1 MYYVSM
7 AIAIA
12 GLIVYQI
19 SMKAAPRAT
28 NPFWLLTGA
37 YLIAAIVCVPAAI
50 LWKRFG
56 TPTDAGF
63 STATLGPAAMIAL
76 SVLLIEIG
84 YLLVYRTGWSLSV
97 APGLAQAVTL
107 SVLFVIGLAF
117 FAEKLTV
124 AKSLGLAMALA
135 GVFLLSRKG

>member
-37 YLIAAIVCVPAAI
+37 YLIAAAVCVPAAI

-56 TPTDAGF
+56 NPTDAGF
-63 STATLGPAAMIAL
+63 STATLAPAAMIAI

-84 YLLVYRTGWSLSV
+84 YLSVYRTGWSISV
-97 APGLAQAVTL
+97 APGFAQAVTL
-107 SVLFVIGLAF
+107 SVLFVIGLLVF
-117 FAEKLTV
+117 KDKFTISKT
-124 AKSLGLAMALA
+124 LGLAMAIA
-135 GVFLLSRKG
+135 GVFLLSRK

>member
-1 MYYVSM
+1 MYYLSM
-7 AIAIA
+7 AIAIT
-12 GLIVYQI
+12 GLIVYQL

-56 TPTDAGF
+56 SPTDAGF
-63 STATLGPAAMIAL
+63 TPATLAPAAAIAL

-84 YLLVYRTGWSLSV
+84 YLSVYRTGWSLSA
-97 APGLAQAVTL
+97 APGFAQAVTL
-107 SVLFVIGLAF
+107 SVLFVIGLTF
-117 FAEKLTV
+117 FAEKLTIS
-124 AKSLGLAMALA
+124 KGLGLAMAIA
-135 GVFLLSRKG
+135 GVLLLSRKG